1 MKRLTIITPT
11 LNCASTMQAALDSI
25 RPLLDEGAE
34 HIVVDSGSTDGT
46 VELAKA
52 AGARILSH
60 PRGNMYEAINAGVRA
75 SDRPWLTYL
84 NGDDVVYA
92 DALRDMLGGFSESGD
107 ILYGNIDLI
116 DQYNRFLF
124 YWRSASPARVRCM
137 LQIYCAVFQQGT
149 LFRREVFDRL
159 DGFDTQYR
167 FSADYDFFFRASV
180 KGFRFHKYTKKTV
193 GGFRLLPAQLSQ
205 SRKGEMAPEGLRNRR
220 QYWSQRSVLVHWLT
234 RVYSFVYR
242 NLINMDSRLMRRYR
256 GLGLDNRQY

>member
-1 MKRLTIITPT
+1 MNRLSIITPT
-11 LNCASTMQAALDSI
+11 LNCGATLQSTLCSI
-25 RPLLDEGAE
+25 WPLLQVGAE

-46 VELAKA
+46 VELARS
-52 AGARILSH
+52 AGSRILSC
-60 PRGNMYEAINAGVRA
+60 PRGNMYAAINVGVRA

-92 DALRDMLGGFSESGD
+92 DALREMLDRFADAGD

-124 YWRSASPARVRCM
+124 YWRSAGPARMRCM

-159 DGFDTQYR
+159 NGFDTQYR

-180 KGFRFHKYTKKTV
+180 AGFSFCKYTNRTV
-193 GGFRLLPAQLSQ
+193 GAFRLLPTQLSQ
-205 SRKGEMAPEGLRNRR
+205 SRKPEMAPEGIRNRR
-220 QYWSQRSVLVHWLT
+220 QYWSQRSPLVHRLT
-234 RVYSFVYR
+234 RCYAFLYR
-242 NLINMDSRLMRRYR
+242 NAINVDSRLMRRYR
-256 GLGLDNRQY
+256 GLGLDNREY